1 LWATIAVS
9 TALALAA
16 FLTVVAFE
24 RLAIPWRSE
33 DHE

>member
-1 LWATIAVS
+1 
-9 TALALAA
+9 LALAA